1 MVNLIP
7 PFGEDPQYGNNS
19 GKRLFPGVCFFVLYP
34 VMQCS
39 HTRKI
44 PGTEAAAPGD
54 YMSCQLYLQIQL
66 FKSAL

>member
-19 GKRLFPGVCFFVLYP
+19 GKRLFPGVCFLFCIRS
-34 VMQCS
+34 CS
-39 HTRKI
+39 APIRAKS
-44 PGTEAAAPGD
+44 PGAEAAASGD